1 MCLQMP
7 GALADDEEAKEREKE
22 DRTTALELRLKGVEV
37 RLRRAALRRDE
48 AAAKLHELQDQ
59 DTSEE
64 GAGTRDDLMS
74 SEKEAIKAHGQLK
87 AAQDVV
93 AGLQQERLVTEK
105 ELEALEAAEMAWLV
119 RSKRP
124 LSMPNSP
131 SKERLSGI
139 GGEREHAQAVGRE
152 QEERERRSGEA
163 LHQAKCLWVGRA
175 VDDKERLRR
184 ERAKEIAKRAER
196 RRLREEAERER
207 IGC

>member
-1 MCLQMP
+1 MP
-7 GALADDEEAKEREKE
+7 HVDAPRQSNK
-22 DRTTALELRLKGVEV
+22 
-37 RLRRAALRRDE
+37 
-48 AAAKLHELQDQ
+48 
-59 DTSEE
+59 SF
-64 GAGTRDDLMS
+64 S
-74 SEKEAIKAHGQLK
+74 QLK

-93 AGLQQERLVTEK
+93 AGLQQERLVTGK

-152 QEERERRSGEA
+152 QEEREREKERERRSAEA

-175 VDDKERLRR
+175 VDDKVCVSADSFFGLSSWCARLMDQASSPPPLMDQASSPPPFGPPPQPRTHLLCPVVQCSSR
-184 ERAKEIAKRAER
+184 
-196 RRLREEAERER
+196 
-207 IGC
+207 

>member
-1 MCLQMP
+1 LPHVDAPRQSN
-7 GALADDEEAKEREKE
+7 K
-22 DRTTALELRLKGVEV
+22 
-37 RLRRAALRRDE
+37 
-48 AAAKLHELQDQ
+48 
-59 DTSEE
+59 SF
-64 GAGTRDDLMS
+64 S
-74 SEKEAIKAHGQLK
+74 QLK

-139 GGEREHAQAVGRE
+139 GGEREHEQAVGRE
-152 QEERERRSGEA
+152 QEEREREKERERRSAEA

-175 VDDKERLRR
+175 VDDKVCVSAGWFWSLFVVRSFDGSSFFSSSLVGSSFFSSSRR
-184 ERAKEIAKRAER
+184 PPSPTPNAPTLPCSAVQ
-196 RRLREEAERER
+196 
-207 IGC
+207 